1 MAKEVETKI
10 EETAVTEEKK
20 LTAEELEEVQ
30 SYDQTFQRV
39 QFGLGEIAILKKNW
53 EKREAELWSE
63 FDKAVEDQNTMRSTL
78 QEKYGNVSVDKNTG
92 VITEAPVTPPQEG

>member
-30 SYDQTFQRV
+30 SYDQTFQKV

-53 EKREAELWSE
+53 EKREAELWSQ
-63 FDKAVEDQNTMRSTL
+63 FDEAVENQNKMRETL

-92 VITEAPVTPPQEG
+92 VITETAPPEEA